1 MSNLDDELAKAIRD
15 SEKQAPRETGEGVAP
30 GVSRAPAP
38 PPNRNV
44 GLLISLLVMG
54 TAVIA
59 LVMMVLGGKEE
70 ATYARTPGQIATNR
84 EELTASKKSLR
95 VQGNL
100 VSGTLRKRDQP
111 CEYRFSIEGGGGA
124 LEVHY
129 PVCIVPDTFRD
140 VKGMPT
146 EVTAEGSLSADGH
159 LDAKNVL
166 AKCPSKYDMD
176 QMKASGRQM
185 EQVPIRTV
193 PDFENN

>member
-15 SEKQAPRETGEGVAP
+15 SEKLAPREGAEVAP

-38 PPNRNV
+38 PPARNV

-54 TAVIA
+54 TAVVA
-59 LVMMVLGGKEE
+59 AVMMVLGGKEE
-70 ATYARTPGQIATNR
+70 ATYARTPGQVSASR

-100 VSGTLRKRDQP
+100 VSGSLRKRDKP
-111 CEYRFSIEGGGGA
+111 CEYRFSIEGGGGV

-146 EVTAEGSLSADGH
+146 EVTAEGNLSADGH

-176 QMKASGRQM
+176 QMKATGRQM

-193 PDFENN
+193 TDFENN